1 MPKRRIDILKKHQN
15 AIDDLVQI
23 GVIDPK
29 VLTQIDVYRARRIN
43 GMTEKQTAQ
52 TFKRS
57 QVTVRRYIR
66 FLETKL

>member
-1 MPKRRIDILKKHQN
+1 MLKRRIDILKKHQS

-29 VLTQIDVYRARRIN
+29 VLTQIDVYRARRIS
-43 GMTEKQTAQ
+43 GMTEKQTAKV
-52 TFKRS
+52 FKRS